1 MDDTGERMIPER
13 SDADTFWEH
22 IRRYQFAAQWTLGKR
37 VLDIACGEGY
47 GSYGLLRA
55 GAAKVIGVDVDQAAC
70 AHASKKYDLDVRI
83 GSAEAIPLETGSV
96 DVVVSFETVE
106 HVRNV
111 ELFIK
116 ESSRVLSRGGMLII
130 STPDKNWYSPPGKQP
145 NPFHCSEMTADEFR
159 AILGKSFPQVTFFGQ
174 RPYAA
179 KWWSPI
185 SLISE
190 VSFWDRAPVLLKAR
204 KRVWARWN
212 PERLQPVADED
223 RQNPASC
230 IAERKKSWLR
240 RSLDWS
246 AVRPVTE
253 SSSWTPV
260 FLIAIA
266 QTGLHCASLG

>member
-1 MDDTGERMIPER
+1 MPVEPMDDTGERMIPER

-22 IRRYQFAAQWTLGKR
+22 IRRYQFAAQWTLGRR
-37 VLDIACGEGY
+37 VLDIASGEGY

-96 DVVVSFETVE
+96 DVIVSFETVE

-116 ESSRVLSRGGMLII
+116 ESSRVLSPGGVLII
-130 STPDKNWYSPPGKQP
+130 STPDKNWYSPPGKEA

-159 AILGKSFPQVTFFGQ
+159 AILGKTFPQVTFFGQ
-174 RPYAA
+174 RPHVA

-190 VSFWDRAPVLLKAR
+190 VSVWDRAPPLRKAR

-223 RQNPASC
+223 RQNPASR

-240 RSLDWS
+240 HSLDWS
-246 AVRPVTE
+246 AVRPLSK
-253 SSSWTPV
+253 SSSWEPV

-266 QTGLHCASLG
+266 QKIE